1 MTGTSYPLPI
11 LRSQIES
18 RHRHSYSAEGFGVT
32 LAHSAE
38 DFLARALACYLSAGI
53 PMIDLR
59 QHFNN
64 PI

>member
-1 MTGTSYPLPI
+1 LNRVTG
-11 LRSQIES
+11 
-18 RHRHSYSAEGFGVT
+18 HSYAAEGLGVT

-38 DFLARALACYLSAGI
+38 DFLARALARYLSAGI